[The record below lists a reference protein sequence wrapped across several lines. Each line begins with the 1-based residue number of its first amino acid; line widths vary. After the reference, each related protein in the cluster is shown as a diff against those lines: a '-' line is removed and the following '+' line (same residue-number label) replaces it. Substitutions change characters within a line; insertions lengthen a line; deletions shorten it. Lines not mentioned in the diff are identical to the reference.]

1 MGLLFTP
8 RRPEKQGA
16 VGGVWGVLR
25 QRCSEFSLPGVRSRH
40 SADSWQN
47 LRQSLALPLCAL
59 ASICEKW
66 ENKNL
71 YIIGLLWGLNEFI
84 DIKHLE

>member
-1 MGLLFTP
+1 M
-8 RRPEKQGA
+8 
-16 VGGVWGVLR
+16 LR
-25 QRCSEFSLPGVRSRH
+25 QRGSGLALPGVRSRGP
-40 SADSWQN
+40 ADFGQD

-71 YIIGLLWGLNEFI
+71 YLIGLLWGLNEFI
-84 DIKHLE
+84 YIKHLE